1 MAALF
6 VLYYFLERRIYMNVR
21 KFILLSLLV
30 AIGFVL
36 SPILRV
42 PGMAPMQ
49 HFINVVTAVLLGPS
63 YAFLGAI
70 AISVLRMMLLGIN
83 ILALTGSVF
92 GAVLA
97 GLIYRRT
104 TKVWG
109 AVIGEIIGTGIIGAI
124 VSFYAVSFLYG
135 SKEVAL
141 FTFVPSFILGT
152 LIGTTVAYVFLE
164 KLLSS
169 DMLENINKQLE
180 R

>member
-1 MAALF
+1 MKLRKI
-6 VLYYFLERRIYMNVR
+6 VLLA
-21 KFILLSLLV
+21 LLV

-49 HFINVVTAVLLGPS
+49 HFINVVTAVLLGPN
-63 YAFLGAI
+63 YALLGAI
-70 AISVLRMMLLGIN
+70 AISILRMTLLGIN

-97 GLIYRRT
+97 GLLYQYTNKI
-104 TKVWG
+104 WA
-109 AVIGEIIGTGIIGAI
+109 AVIGEVIGTGIIGAI
-124 VSFYAVSFLYG
+124 ISFYAVSFLYG

-141 FTFVPSFILGT
+141 FTFVPSFIMGT
-152 LIGTTVAYVFLE
+152 LIGTTVAYLFLK
-164 KLLSS
+164 KLLSES
-169 DMLENINKQLE
+169 ILSNIKAKIE